1 MKKIIAFILVCVT
14 CCTLLACENLQLPGT
29 QPDYANA
36 AALDMDAYTAL
47 KESDPAA
54 AKKAYNGKTYRYTG
68 TVVVIEADYCILGY
82 TEFNALYDTYTTY
95 YQLKVYLEDG
105 APDQLQLDTEY
116 TFSGVLD
123 TSEDV
128 LIMKRAILAEDSV
141 TGE

>member
-14 CCTLLACENLQLPGT
+14 CCTLLACENLQLPET
-29 QPDYANA
+29 KPDYANA

-47 KESDPAA
+47 KESDSAA
-54 AKKAYNGKTYRYTG
+54 AKKAYHGKTYCYTG
-68 TVVVIEADYCILGY
+68 IVVVIEADYCILGY
-82 TEFNALYDTYTTY
+82 TEFNALYDTYRTY

-116 TFSGVLD
+116 TFAGVLD

-128 LIMKRAILAEDSV
+128 LIMNRAILVENETA
-141 TGE
+141 GE

>member
-82 TEFNALYDTYTTY
+82 AEYNIDLGMEITY
-95 YQLKVYLEDG
+95 YQLKIYFEDG
-105 APDQLQLDTEY
+105 MPGQLQRNTGY
-116 TFSGVLD
+116 TFAGVLD
-123 TSEDV
+123 TSDSV
-128 LIMKRAILAEDSV
+128 LIMRQAILVESEPADK
-141 TGE
+141 